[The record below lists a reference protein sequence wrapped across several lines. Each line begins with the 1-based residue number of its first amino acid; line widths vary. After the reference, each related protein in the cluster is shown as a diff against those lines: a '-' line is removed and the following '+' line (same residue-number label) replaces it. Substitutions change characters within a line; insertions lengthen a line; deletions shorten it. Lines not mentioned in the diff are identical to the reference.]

1 MFESLLI
8 ANRGEI
14 ARRIIRTARR
24 MGLRT
29 IAVYSDADAA
39 APHVAEADEAV
50 RIGPAAAR
58 DSYLRIDAILE
69 AARQTGAQ
77 AIHPGYGFLSERPDF
92 PAACAAAGIA
102 FVGPPAEVVAAMGS
116 KIAAKRLAVAAGV
129 PVVPGFDADTGD
141 DAALVAAAASVGF
154 PLLVKASAG
163 GGGKGMRVVEGA
175 GDMAEAI
182 ATARREAKAAF
193 GDDRLLLERLVRS
206 ARHVEVQVAADHHG
220 AVVHLFERDCSVQR
234 NNQKIFEEAPA
245 PNLPDAI
252 RSRLYDD
259 AVRLARSIGYRN
271 LGTMEFLVDA
281 ATGEHFFLEMNTR
294 LQVEHPVTEMIT
306 GLDLVEWQL
315 RIAAGEPLPL
325 PQEAIRASGHA
336 IEARLLAER
345 PEAGFMP
352 ASRRVALWREPAPRP
367 GLRIDSGIATGSE
380 ITVHYDSM
388 VAKVIAH
395 GATRDAA
402 RQALIRGLSDLTVL
416 GPDTNRAFLVDVA
429 AHGPFA
435 EGQATTAMLRELFP
449 DGWTRPALT
458 PDRAAGIAAA
468 VIATTTRTASS
479 SPWNALRG
487 FRVLAPAGRPAV
499 QEFTVT
505 LDGARETARIL
516 FDGKTL
522 ALVTA
527 EGPLAIHVEGNPS
540 VLSFRIAGDSRRGTA
555 VVEGETVTLRL
566 GEAEWRATVE
576 TALDAHQVAGAGGA
590 GSDTLLAPMPGIVA
604 EVKVAPGDVVE
615 AGQPLVVIE
624 SMKLFQTLAAP
635 RAGTIATVAVT
646 AGETVPAGHRLVA
659 LAPDTT
665 S

>member
-29 IAVYSDADAA
+29 IAVHSVADAG
-39 APHVAEADEAV
+39 APHVMEADEAV
-50 RIGPAAAR
+50 HIGPAAAR

-69 AARQTGAQ
+69 AARRTRAE
-77 AIHPGYGFLSERPDF
+77 AIHPGYGFLSERPEF

-102 FVGPPAEVVAAMGS
+102 FVGPPSEVVASMGS

-129 PVVPGFDADTGD
+129 PVVPGFDADTGE
-141 DAALVAAAASVGF
+141 DAGLVVAAAGVGF
-154 PLLVKASAG
+154 PVLVKASAG
-163 GGGKGMRVVEGA
+163 GGGKGMRVVETA
-175 GDMAEAI
+175 ADMAEAI

-206 ARHVEVQVAADHHG
+206 ARHVEVQIAADHHG
-220 AVVHLFERDCSVQR
+220 NVVHLFERDCSVQR
-234 NNQKIFEEAPA
+234 NNQKVFEEAPA
-245 PNLPDAI
+245 PNLGPEI
-252 RSRLYDD
+252 RARLLDD

-325 PQEAIRASGHA
+325 AQEAIRATGHA

-352 ASRRVALWREPAPRP
+352 ASGRVALWREPTPRP

-395 GATRDAA
+395 GATREAA

-429 AHGPFA
+429 AKGPFA
-435 EGQATTAMLRELFP
+435 EGHATTAMLRDLFP
-449 DGWTRPALT
+449 AGWTRPGLPA
-458 PDRAAGIAAA
+458 DRAAGIAAA
-468 VIATTTRTASS
+468 VVATARRSASA
-479 SPWNALRG
+479 SPWGRLRG
-487 FRVLAPAGRPAV
+487 FRVLAPAGRPAE

-505 LDGARETARIL
+505 LDGARETARLL
-516 FDGKTL
+516 FDGERI
-522 ALVTA
+522 AVATA
-527 EGPLAIHVEGNPS
+527 EGPVAIEVEGQPS
-540 VLSFRIAGDSRRGTA
+540 DLSFRIAGDSRRGIA
-555 VVEGETVTLRL
+555 VVAGDTVAIRL
-566 GEAEWRATVE
+566 GEAEWCAAVR
-576 TALDAHQVAGAGGA
+576 TALDAHEAASGAGA
-590 GSDTLLAPMPGIVA
+590 GSDTLLSPMPGIVA
-604 EVKVAPGDVVE
+604 EVKVAAGETVE

-624 SMKLFQTLAAP
+624 SMKLFQTLTAP
-635 RAGTIATVAVT
+635 RAGIVATVAVT
-646 AGETVPAGHRLVA
+646 AGETIPAGHRLVA
-659 LAPDTT
+659 LAPDAA